1 MALVGWI
8 VCVVALL
15 GGLALQ
21 QDMPFAHADIIAQG
35 LLFAAFIACPA
46 FWADAPF
53 GITAKPRVA
62 ACIAMALA
70 VPLILMRP

>member
-35 LLFAAFIACPA
+35 LLLAAFIACPA

-70 VPLILMRP
+70 VPLVLMQP